1 MKAPYRLLYN
11 SDTTHILGNVSPYNL
26 ISAVSGKGP
35 AAQLHEKSE
44 IALTPEMLDASVKE
58 AADAGADA
66 YSFCAGLCWVPWW
79 PSEEFPARE
88 HIDWFVNDFKGLH
101 TTNPYYDYV
110 FRNPTGT
117 YGDAHRDI
125 IQEQINSC
133 RKYGVDAILS
143 YRMNDAHFSQRTNR
157 ASANVA
163 NTPRIQIDHP
173 EWQQS
178 EGTMFE
184 RSLFDYR
191 FPEYREFRLRMIREL
206 IRRYEIDGFEMD
218 FMRWHK
224 IFTACRTTSE
234 ERLAIMTDFIRQ
246 IRMELDEATRRD
258 GRYRH
263 LIARIPAWVTS
274 HDSMG
279 LDPAA
284 WAEAGVTIFNC
295 SASHYTV
302 QNPEINLIKAQVPNT
317 PVYYELCHTVGVA
330 AHDASP
336 YYVNQGI
343 CAFRRTAVEQLYT
356 TAHIAYQQGADGISL
371 FNFQYY
377 RGEPGS
383 PTDDND
389 NVDFVNEPPF
399 FAVRN
404 LKDAAFLEKQPQHY
418 FVGRTDKRTFNPTWQ
433 MPRLMGKGANAVF
446 ALRLYEPKDGWRQ
459 DGLLRIQSEVSMG
472 DAVYTAIVNGVEVP
486 LLTEDPGEPYPNPY
500 TTCLGTADTR
510 RCFRVPRTLLHGD
523 GDNEVEI
530 VQVAGGSTFI
540 SYLDLSIQ

>member
-11 SDTTHILGNVSPYNL
+11 SDTTHILNNVSPYNPV
-26 ISAVSGKGP
+26 SAISGKGP
-35 AAQLHEKSE
+35 AAQLHEQSA
-44 IALTPEMLDASVKE
+44 IALTAEKLDASVRE
-58 AADAGADA
+58 AVDAGADA

-79 PSEEFPARE
+79 PSEEFPAGE
-88 HIDWFVNDFKGLH
+88 HIDWFVNDFGGTR
-101 TTNPYYDYV
+101 TTNPYYDYA
-110 FRNPTGT
+110 FRNPAGE
-117 YGDAHRDI
+117 YGDVYHDI
-125 IQEQINSC
+125 IQEQIDSC

-143 YRMNDAHFSQRTNR
+143 YRMNDAHFSQRTNKL
-157 ASANVA
+157 SANVSA
-163 NTPRIQIDHP
+163 TPRIQIDHP
-173 EWQQS
+173 EWRQS
-178 EGTMFE
+178 EGTQFE

-191 FPEYREFRLRMIREL
+191 FPEYRAFRLRMIKEL

-224 IFTACRTTSE
+224 IFTACRTTSA
-234 ERLAIMTDFIRQ
+234 ERLAIMTGFIRQ
-246 IRMELDEATRRD
+246 IREALDEATARD

-284 WAEAGVTIFNC
+284 WAEAGVTLFNC

-302 QNPEINLIKAQVPNT
+302 QNPEIDLIKAQVPDV
-317 PVYYELCHTVGVA
+317 PVFYELCHTVGVNS
-330 AHDASP
+330 HDNSP

-343 CAFRRTAVEQLYT
+343 CAFRRTAVEQLFT

-399 FAVRN
+399 FAVKH
-404 LKDAAFLEKQPQHY
+404 LKDKAFLAAQPQHY
-418 FVGRTDKRTFNPTWQ
+418 FMGRTDKRTFNPTWQ
-433 MPRLMGKGANAVF
+433 MPRLMGAGANTVF
-446 ALRLYEPKDGWRQ
+446 TLRPFAPAGGWQQ
-459 DGLLRIQSEVSMG
+459 DGLLRIQSEVSLG
-472 DAVYTAIVNGVEVP
+472 DAVFAATLNGQPLP
-486 LLTEDPGEPYPNPY
+486 LLAEDPGEPYPNPY
-500 TTCLGTADTR
+500 TTCLGTPENR
-510 RCFRVPRTLLHGD
+510 RCFRVPRELLHSAE
-523 GDNEVEI
+523 DNELEI
-530 VQVAGGSTFI
+530 VQVAGGSTYLT
-540 SYLDLSIQ
+540 YLDLAIR